1 MPSRSKVLLATAC
14 ALTCFLL
21 VAPHA
26 ALADEDHVAA
36 RKLRESGEIL
46 SLEKIAEHA
55 RTAKSGEILE
65 TELDRERGR
74 YVYEVEILDQT
85 GQVWELKLDAK
96 TGDLIDIEI
105 DARSG
110 TVRRVKKDWF
120 D

>member
-14 ALTCFLL
+14 ALTCCALGAPYAA
-21 VAPHA
+21 VA
-26 ALADEDHVAA
+26 DQDYVAA

-46 SLEKIAEHA
+46 SLENIAERA

-65 TELDRERGR
+65 TELDREGGR
-74 YVYEVEILDQT
+74 YVYEIEVLDQA

-105 DARSG
+105 D
-110 TVRRVKKDWF
+110 D
-120 D
+120 